1 MDDPYSFDPEEDLAA
16 TRRLNVYMHRSE
28 LQDDQA
34 ERLLAAA
41 REGDERSFRMLY
53 DAYKSVVYRTAHR
66 LVGAAEALDVAQDV
80 FVTFFRK
87 MEAFD
92 GRSAL
97 KTWLYRLTV
106 NVCYDHVRKNTR
118 RSAYDGGSVDDRDAR
133 LWKASANGPDQRVLR
148 QDVRGYVDEAMVELA
163 PELRAA
169 LILKDVEDLS
179 YREIA
184 AILGCAEG
192 TVASRLARA
201 RQQVAERLR
210 AVGIDAAYF
219 E

>member
-1 MDDPYSFDPEEDLAA
+1 MD
-16 TRRLNVYMHRSE
+16 RSE
-28 LQDDQA
+28 LHENEA

-41 REGDERSFRMLY
+41 RRGDERSFRLLY
-53 DAYKSVVYRTAHR
+53 DAYHVMVCRTAHR
-66 LVGAAEALDVAQDV
+66 LVGAAESLDVAQDV

-87 MEAFD
+87 MGAFN
-92 GRSAL
+92 GRSTL

-106 NVCYDHVRKNTR
+106 NVCYDHMRKNKR
-118 RSAYDGGSVDDRDAR
+118 RSAYRGGSIDDKRAW
-133 LWKASANGPDQRVLR
+133 LWTATSSANHTSVRVLR
-148 QDVRGYVDEAMVELA
+148 RDVQDYVEESMGELS
-163 PELRAA
+163 PELRAT

-192 TVASRLARA
+192 TIASRLARA
-201 RQQVAERLR
+201 RRQLAEHLR